1 MLEDFHYLYDIKA
14 YKINEA
20 ETRVLLEEWRS
31 NNVYSEIFTA
41 FISNLCSFQIDK
53 RLTDE
58 ELWRWIS
65 DYEKPIKNKE
75 DFVIEEAPPKIEQ
88 IYAGSQKLPPSRLT
102 VEEQQRFLAE
112 RASQGLPVQGVNYS
126 TPQYS
131 RGPVVQGGAQVIHGL
146 PHQGDWRVVGQP
158 VSQGSNLSYFQ
169 NVVDPQ
175 GVNGGRI
182 EQTVYIQRP
191 ESGVNNGFDV
201 YGRQ

>member
-1 MLEDFHYLYDIKA
+1 VFSIGLTVLSAAMLEDFHYLYDIKA

-75 DFVIEEAPPKIEQ
+75 DFVIEEAPPKIE
-88 IYAGSQKLPPSRLT
+88 R
-102 VEEQQRFLAE
+102 E
-112 RASQGLPVQGVNYS
+112 
-126 TPQYS
+126 
-131 RGPVVQGGAQVIHGL
+131 
-146 PHQGDWRVVGQP
+146 
-158 VSQGSNLSYFQ
+158 
-169 NVVDPQ
+169 
-175 GVNGGRI
+175 I
-182 EQTVYIQRP
+182 E
-191 ESGVNNGFDV
+191 
-201 YGRQ
+201 